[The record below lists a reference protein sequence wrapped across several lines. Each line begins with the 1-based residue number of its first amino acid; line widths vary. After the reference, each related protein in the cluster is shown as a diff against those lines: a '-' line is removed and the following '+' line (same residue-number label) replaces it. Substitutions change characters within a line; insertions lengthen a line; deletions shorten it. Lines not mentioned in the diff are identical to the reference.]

1 MCLHV
6 SAVDIMTCRINCT
19 VVVNFKW
26 PSYEVMEDSYEV
38 TVVIQLSKP
47 SSESFEV
54 ITNLIDI
61 TTECK

>member
-1 MCLHV
+1 M
-6 SAVDIMTCRINCT
+6 SGSYYDRINCT

-26 PSYEVMEDSYEV
+26 PSHEVMEDRYEV
-38 TVVIQLSKP
+38 TVMIQLTRP

-61 TTECK
+61 TTECE